1 VLVARACER
10 AVDLAV
16 AEERGGIQR
25 GMTFAVADPRI
36 GAGREQ
42 APDFAQVAACDRGMK
57 QRVSERTLPV
67 GIA

>member
-16 AEERGGIQR
+16 AEERGGVQR

-36 GAGREQ
+36 GAGGAGHARE
-42 APDFAQVAACDRGMK
+42 PP
-57 QRVSERTLPV
+57 VST
-67 GIA
+67 